1 VKQISKFLALI
12 LRHRPEAGGIE
23 LDAAGW
29 APVEAVIGAVRSRF
43 GPFDRAQLEQLV
55 RTDDKRR
62 YAFDASGGR
71 IRASQGHSVQVDLDL
86 APIQPPLFL
95 YHGTAER
102 FLPSI
107 LEQGLKKGR
116 RHHVHLSADPET
128 ARQVG
133 RRWGGATIILEVS
146 SGEMIGDAFYR
157 SANGVWLTDHVGPER
172 LRIWPGETPLCPQA

>member
-1 VKQISKFLALI
+1 VKQISKFMALI
-12 LRHRPEAGGIE
+12 LRHRPEVGGIE

-29 APVEAVIGAVRSRF
+29 TEVEAVIGAVRSRF
-43 GPFDRAQLEQLV
+43 GAFNRAQLEELV

-62 YAFDASGGR
+62 YALDTSGDR

-107 LEQGLKKGR
+107 LEEGLKKGK

-133 RRWGGATIILEVS
+133 RRWGGVTIILEVS
-146 SGEMIGDAFYR
+146 SGEMVGHAFYR

-172 LRIWPGETPLCPQA
+172 LRLWPGETPLRR